1 MKLLLAA
8 SLTCVFLISRA
19 HTRWLKASNDDGR
32 NGMKKKT
39 SLIYFFLLSQCALE
53 FQITMKDFCF
63 FSVFL
68 SSSLFF
74 LRLPEMMWIQICFY
88 SELRLFFVTFF
99 FVRCWATQQW
109 RDIFLC
115 VNTNCETISWKY
127 YWPLE
132 FRLTSN

>member
-19 HTRWLKASNDDGR
+19 HTRWLKGKQQRWQERHEEEDVLN
-32 NGMKKKT
+32 
-39 SLIYFFLLSQCALE
+39 IFFLLSQCALE

-74 LRLPEMMWIQICFY
+74 LRLPEMM
-88 SELRLFFVTFF
+88 
-99 FVRCWATQQW
+99 
-109 RDIFLC
+109 
-115 VNTNCETISWKY
+115 
-127 YWPLE
+127 
-132 FRLTSN
+132 